1 MHYFLRFGIINALI
15 SLQEIAKG
23 EEFFASYGYSYEAG
37 APWYKELFLEFM
49 AENPDDPKVQLMA
62 RNRTKEELLKSYD
75 DYTKAVP
82 WAKDLD
88 MTMGGNDL
96 NTAQT
101 VSETEK
107 E

>member
-1 MHYFLRFGIINALI
+1 M

-49 AENPDDPKVQLMA
+49 AENPDDPKVQLLA
-62 RNRTKEELLKSYD
+62 LNRTKEELLKSLDEYM
-75 DYTKAVP
+75 KAVP
-82 WAKDLD
+82 WAKNLD
-88 MTMGGNDL
+88 MSMDGN
-96 NTAQT
+96 TTQT
-101 VSETEK
+101 VTETEK

>member
-75 DYTKAVP
+75 DYTKEVP